1 MNEGKLKKTLI
12 AASFIFLAGL
22 TAAWRPVQPLHGDD
36 PPGQVDVEEITFQQ
50 KIGAQIPLDLNFLD
64 ETGQQ
69 VQLSDYFGL
78 KPAILLFA
86 YYECPMLCPLVL
98 EDLTH
103 SLQGLSFTA
112 GKDFQVITV
121 SLDPEETP
129 ELAAA
134 KKEAYL
140 KQYGRESA
148 DHGWHFL
155 TGKPEDIEELA
166 RVVGL
171 EYAYDEAADE
181 YAHPSGLVILT
192 PHGRISRYIF
202 GLDFA
207 PRDLRLG
214 LVEAADGKIGST
226 VDQLFLLCY
235 RYDPETG
242 KYSLFIT
249 NVLRIAAIASALA
262 LFSLVGLMVRREQHA
277 HNAAGGASKKS
288 HTVLENTEGLID
300 LD

>member
-1 MNEGKLKKTLI
+1 MGKLKKYLFI
-12 AASFIFLAGL
+12 GCFIFLAGMS
-22 TAAWRPVQPLHGDD
+22 AAWRPIQPLQGSH
-36 PPGQVDVEEITFQQ
+36 PPGQVDVEEITFEQ
-50 KIGAQIPLDLNFLD
+50 KLGAQVPLDLNFLD
-64 ETGQQ
+64 ETGQE

-78 KPAILLFA
+78 KPVILLFA

-98 EDLTH
+98 EDMTR
-103 SLQGLSFTA
+103 SLQGLRLTA
-112 GKDFQVITV
+112 GKDFQIITV

-129 ELAAA
+129 VLAAS
-134 KKEAYL
+134 KKEVYL
-140 KQYGRESA
+140 KQYGREGT
-148 DHGWHFL
+148 DRGWHFL
-155 TGKPEDIEELA
+155 TGRPEDIEELA

-192 PHGRISRYIF
+192 PHGRISHYIF

-214 LVEAADGKIGST
+214 LVEAADGKIGSAI
-226 VDQLFLLCY
+226 DQIFLMCY

-249 NVLRIAAIASALA
+249 NLLRIAAVGFSLA
-262 LFSLVGLMVRREQHA
+262 LFSLIGLMVRREQHA
-277 HNAAGGASKKS
+277 QNAAGGVSKKS
-288 HTVLENTEGLID
+288 QTVPKNTEGLID
-300 LD
+300 

>member
-1 MNEGKLKKTLI
+1 MGKLKKYLFI
-12 AASFIFLAGL
+12 GCFIFLAGMS
-22 TAAWRPVQPLHGDD
+22 AAWRPIQPLQGSH
-36 PPGQVDVEEITFQQ
+36 PPGQVDVEEITFEQ
-50 KIGAQIPLDLNFLD
+50 KLGAQVPLDLNFLD
-64 ETGQQ
+64 ETGQE

-78 KPAILLFA
+78 KPVILLFA

-98 EDLTH
+98 EDMTR
-103 SLQGLSFTA
+103 SLQGLRLTA
-112 GKDFQVITV
+112 GKDFQIITV

-134 KKEAYL
+134 KKAAYL
-140 KQYGRESA
+140 KQYGRERT
-148 DHGWHFL
+148 DHGWRFL
-155 TGKPEDIEELA
+155 TGKPEDIDALA
-166 RVVGL
+166 HAVGL

-202 GLDFA
+202 GLNFP

-214 LVEAADGKIGST
+214 LVEAADGEIGST
-226 VDQLFLLCY
+226 IDQLFLLCY

-249 NVLRIAAIASALA
+249 NILRIAAIASALA
-262 LFSLVGLMVRREQHA
+262 LFSFVGLMLRREKDGQ
-277 HNAAGGASKKS
+277 NIAGGTSKKS
-288 HTVLENTEGLID
+288 PTAREIPEGLID
-300 LD
+300 

>member
-1 MNEGKLKKTLI
+1 MKKTLI

-64 ETGQQ
+64 ETAQQ

-78 KPAILLFA
+78 KPVILLFA

-98 EDLTH
+98 EDMTR
-103 SLQGLSFTA
+103 SLQGLRLTA
-112 GKDFQVITV
+112 GKDFQIITV

-134 KKEAYL
+134 KKAAYL
-140 KQYGRESA
+140 KQYGRERT
-148 DHGWHFL
+148 DHGWRFL
-155 TGKPEDIEELA
+155 TGKPEDIDALA
-166 RVVGL
+166 HAVGL

-202 GLDFA
+202 GLNFP

-214 LVEAADGKIGST
+214 LVEAADGEIGST
-226 VDQLFLLCY
+226 IDQLFLLCY

-249 NVLRIAAIASALA
+249 NILRIAAIASALA
-262 LFSLVGLMVRREQHA
+262 LFSFVGLMLRREKDGQ
-277 HNAAGGASKKS
+277 NIAGGTSKKS
-288 HTVLENTEGLID
+288 PTAREIPEGLID
-300 LD
+300 